1 MNKKKQT
8 LAKIIVIVLIAAMIV
23 TYSISV
29 IWYLLSRFRVE
40 QAVASTM
47 WMRKV
52 RAPQGRMP
60 DNVRRR

>member
-29 IWYLLSRFRVE
+29 IWYLL
-40 QAVASTM
+40 
-47 WMRKV
+47 
-52 RAPQGRMP
+52 
-60 DNVRRR
+60 